1 MMRAIVSRTVL
12 ALLFAPVCFLPSAP
26 GQQKLTAS
34 VPDADEYAIY
44 SLIIRTRFDHRGLTK
59 IVIKEH
65 SGMSYLTD
73 QMRDERQFW
82 SYVRNKLPGIQ
93 ADTVADFKAENKTA
107 DQFKNEFSLKVPCIL
122 VTDEETNAIFRASGD
137 GWYSFYKKY
146 PGAQGILTF
155 SRVGFDRQ
163 RKQALVYFGNQRQ
176 SLDGAGYLA
185 LLAKK
190 DRTWVM
196 VKQTMIWIS

>member
-1 MMRAIVSRTVL
+1 MTRAIVSRIVL
-12 ALLFAPVCFLPSAP
+12 VLLCAFACFSSPAPSQKSAGSAP
-26 GQQKLTAS
+26 N
-34 VPDADEYAIY
+34 ADEYAIY
-44 SLIIRTRFDHRGLTK
+44 SLIIGTQFNHRGLTK

-65 SGMSYLTD
+65 SEMSYLTD

-82 SYVRNKLPGIQ
+82 SYVRKKLPGIQ
-93 ADTVADFKAENKTA
+93 ADTIADFKAESKKA

-122 VTDEETNAIFRASGD
+122 VSDEETNAIFRTSGG
-137 GWYSFYKKY
+137 GWDSFYKKY
-146 PGAQGILTF
+146 PGAQGILSF

-176 SLDGAGYLA
+176 VLDGAGYLA